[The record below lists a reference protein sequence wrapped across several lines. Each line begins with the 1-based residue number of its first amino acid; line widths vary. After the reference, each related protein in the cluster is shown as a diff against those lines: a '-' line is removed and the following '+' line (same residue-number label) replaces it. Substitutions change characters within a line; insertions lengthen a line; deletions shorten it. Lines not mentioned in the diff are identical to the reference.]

1 MSNVS
6 KNGIINGSIV
16 GFIYILIIYIL
27 SSLIEGSFSLNT
39 YSIIMIIGSGLAGAL
54 GGIIGVNR
62 R

>member
-1 MSNVS
+1 MSNVR

-16 GFIYILIIYIL
+16 GFIYILTIYIL

-39 YSIIMIIGSGLAGAL
+39 YSIIMIIGSVLAGAL